1 MDKRAF
7 HVLLNELKDQ
17 NPDSFDLLESIQGTF
32 ENEVEAISDS
42 ERRAL
47 KTFPV
52 QFIPRIPTD
61 RGEWTTQLHIWAEN
75 GIPDILSV
83 DPLMLAHKNSYGDTV
98 LMCLISAAT
107 GTFTEVVNYDLIK
120 KILNT
125 DFSYEEKESTPDK
138 EKVIIKNVIDET
150 DINGQTIIDYLIDF
164 AYGTGI
170 FAGQEADTILQQ
182 ILVDFSSG
190 ITDESTEIEVTN
202 KLEEQERNQPNTE
215 TPTIDKTVLEKMQ

>member
-32 ENEVEAISDS
+32 EKEVEAISDS

-61 RGEWTTQLHIWAEN
+61 RGEWTTKLHIWAEN
-75 GIPDILSV
+75 GIADILSV
-83 DPLMLAHKNSYGDTV
+83 NPLMLAHKNSYGDTV

-138 EKVIIKNVIDET
+138 EKVIIKNVIESGT
-150 DINGQTIIDYLIDF
+150 DSVVVTGGEPLMWNLDLLCTSLKKKNQSMSLMRPQKLAASWLI
-164 AYGTGI
+164 
-170 FAGQEADTILQQ
+170 
-182 ILVDFSSG
+182 
-190 ITDESTEIEVTN
+190 
-202 KLEEQERNQPNTE
+202 
-215 TPTIDKTVLEKMQ
+215 TPTARSLFTKT